1 MTQTSPPSHTEQ
13 RPTDRSKTV
22 LGSLIFFIRSLSLS
36 SVLALLLCSSSPAFA
51 TDEVIDALMDKDP
64 DVPMARVV
72 KVFPPRLTSLWLRA
86 LERPELDLRCQAAA
100 TIALAHRRGM
110 AGLETTIAPLLQTLD
125 QPGQHPTVRLAAANA
140 LITLD
145 ARQAAARL
153 LKHAQADGIDMR
165 NLVEPALAR
174 WDYQPARAVW
184 LERLQQPD
192 LPGQTWVLA
201 LQALATVGEA
211 KAVPRLR
218 ELTLSPT
225 TDPILRLEAARAL
238 GVLQTTGLE
247 KDAARL
253 AAENAASGSVAPIAA
268 ASLLR
273 KHRGDEAAG
282 ILQRLATEA
291 DPVAAAVAL
300 EGMLDDDPRRVLSLL
315 PRLIASPDTILRTLA
330 IEAHRRHPLPEH
342 MAQVAELLD
351 DLHPQVRIRAR
362 NALLQVAQRAEHG
375 EAVRGQ
381 AMRLLATQRWRA
393 LEQAAILLAL
403 LDHKRAA
410 PRLVELLR
418 GERPEVFVTAAWALR
433 KLAVP
438 ETLPEQLRE
447 IDRRWQ
453 RSLKPDASE
462 AYPMIDRQVSQ
473 LAQSLGQA
481 RYAPAAPVLARFVPK
496 RYNIGPESRSAA
508 IWAVGLLHQKAPP
521 ADLVE
526 ELIDRV
532 SDENPFEPE
541 DTNVRRMSA
550 IALGRMKAT
559 AAVSAVRKY
568 YPQKLSLDPFANACG
583 WALQE
588 IAGEPL
594 PRSGTMEVF
603 QTGWFLE
610 PNP

>member
-1 MTQTSPPSHTEQ
+1 M
-13 RPTDRSKTV
+13 V
-22 LGSLIFFIRSLSLS
+22 LRTAAKRRATAATRLHLFLCSLSLS
-36 SVLALLLCSSSPAFA
+36 SVFALLCSVPSSAFA
-51 TDEVIDALMDKDP
+51 IDEVIDSVMYKDP
-64 DVPMARVV
+64 DVPLAQIV
-72 KVFPPRLTSLWLRA
+72 KVFPPRLTALWLWA
-86 LERPELDLRCQAAA
+86 LEQPDSDLKCRAAA
-100 TIALAHRRGM
+100 TIALAQRRGM
-110 AGLETTIAPLLQTLD
+110 PGLETTIAPLLQTLD
-125 QPGQHPTVRLAAANA
+125 QPGQHPSVRLASANA
-140 LITLD
+140 LITLN
-145 ARQAAARL
+145 ARQAAASL
-153 LKHAQADGIDMR
+153 LKHAQTDGIDMR

-174 WDYQPARAVW
+174 WDYQPARALW

-192 LPGQTWVLA
+192 LPSRAWVLA
-201 LQALATVGEA
+201 LQALGTVGEA
-211 KAVPRLR
+211 RAAPRLR
-218 ELTLSPT
+218 ELTLLPT

-253 AAENAASGSVAPIAA
+253 AMEKAAPGSVAPLAA

-273 KHRGDEAAG
+273 KHRGDEAAA
-282 ILQRLATEA
+282 ILLRLATEA
-291 DPVAAAVAL
+291 DPAAAAIAL
-300 EGMLDDDPRRVLSLL
+300 EALLDDDPRRVVPLL
-315 PRLIASPDTILRTLA
+315 PRLIASPDTTLRTHAL
-330 IEAHRRHPLPEH
+330 EAHRRHPLPEH
-342 MAQVAELLD
+342 IAPVAELLD
-351 DLHPQVRIRAR
+351 DLHPRVRIHAR

-393 LEQAAILLAL
+393 VEQAAILLAL
-403 LDHKRAA
+403 LDDKRAA

-418 GERPEVFVTAAWALR
+418 AARPEVFVTAAWALR

-453 RSLKPDASE
+453 RSLKPDANE
-462 AYPMIDRQVSQ
+462 AYPIIDRQVSQ

-481 RYAPAAPVLARFVPK
+481 RYVPAQPVLARFVPK
-496 RYNIGPESRSAA
+496 RYNIGPESRAAA
-508 IWAVGLLHQKAPP
+508 IWALGLLHQKAPP
-521 ADLVE
+521 AGLVE

-532 SDENPFEPE
+532 SDDNPFEPE

-559 AAVSAVRKY
+559 EAVSAVRRY
-568 YPQKLSLDPFANACG
+568 YPQKLSIDPFANACG

-594 PRSGTMEVF
+594 PRSGTVDVH